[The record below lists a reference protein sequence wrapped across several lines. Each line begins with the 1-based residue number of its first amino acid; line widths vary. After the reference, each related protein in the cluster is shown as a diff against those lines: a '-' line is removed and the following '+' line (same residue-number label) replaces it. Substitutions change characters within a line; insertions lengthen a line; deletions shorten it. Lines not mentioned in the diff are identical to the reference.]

1 MILTIKYNMTTILL
15 NTIELIRLFVSATL
29 SADIKAIEFLLADDG
44 VFEIEDTNLELVD
57 TSKKEFLH
65 WYNHKLI
72 KTPIL
77 EVTYDQCIGCSFGNQ
92 VVIFNNG
99 TFPRVPQEFT
109 DKTKAGLMLEILEGK
124 ISKMQFCFS
133 FLKTENKAVHECV
146 GEEYLKYMKAGFSEE
161 DAIAMYDANP
171 DSKYRHLT
179 KEEGHEDLP
188 F

>member
-1 MILTIKYNMTTILL
+1 MTTTLV
-15 NTIELIRLFVSATL
+15 NTIELIKLFVSATL
-29 SADIKAIEFLLADDG
+29 SADIKAIEYLLAEDG
-44 VFEIEDTNLELVD
+44 VFEIEDKNLELVD
-57 TSKKEFLH
+57 TSKKEFLQ

-72 KTPIL
+72 KTPIT
-77 EVTYDQCIGCSFGNQ
+77 EVTNDQCIGCSFGKH

-99 TFPRVPQEFT
+99 TFPRVPQDFT

-171 DSKYRHLT
+171 NSEYSYIT
-179 KEEGHEDLP
+179 KKIEDEENSLP